1 MQDKKDLLNDIKKL
15 WNNSKTIE
23 DFDISPQILEYLEI
37 EDLEKLKYKILNSMK
52 ELNDEQKEWLSKFK
66 KSIN

>member
-1 MQDKKDLLNDIKKL
+1 MLDKEDLLDDIKKL
-15 WNNSKTIE
+15 WNNSKIIE

-66 KSIN
+66 KD

>member
-1 MQDKKDLLNDIKKL
+1 MLDKKDLLDDIKKL
-15 WNNSKTIE
+15 WNNSKIIE